1 MKTLGVYDCLVIPGA
16 EKAASPF
23 VKVVGAAQCGGAK
36 GIVDAAETAAT
47 VCSKYNY
54 LLTIY
59 HKTFL
64 QFLGASQIMWTAWR
78 EEHGGGGVDKF
89 KKRFTKWVHLGKQS
103 VPS

>member
-54 LLTIY
+54 LLTTY
-59 HKTFL
+59 HKTYF
-64 QFLGASQIMWTAWR
+64 QSFRCYSQTL
-78 EEHGGGGVDKF
+78 EGGGVKGLLHMS
-89 KKRFTKWVHLGKQS
+89 T
-103 VPS
+103 

>member
-78 EEHGGGGVDKF
+78 EEGLINS

-103 VPS
+103 LPR